1 MNENMEFDFVPD
13 ANERQ
18 DILPYQYEP
27 EPVEVSRDSDSE
39 NDSDGESDRN
49 SETDSDGSD
58 REPGRVGNTDWLVL
72 CLISLR
78 LLCLR

>member
-1 MNENMEFDFVPD
+1 MDENVEFDFVPD

-39 NDSDGESDRN
+39 NDSDGESDRTPKQILIVN
-49 SETDSDGSD
+49 QDELETQIG
-58 REPGRVGNTDWLVL
+58 EF
-72 CLISLR
+72 CA
-78 LLCLR
+78 